1 MGVAA
6 LAATL
11 AIISLTL
18 NRLVQRKLRLS
29 LFLFAG
35 YLLFNLVV
43 WQRPDLFPGLEGD
56 LQGLERLVFA
66 AAAINLLV
74 YVLINPLRKDRV
86 PDAFPSILQD
96 AMVIGLLVLI
106 ATFVFEDKLLT
117 TSAVGAVVV
126 GFALQDTLGNAFAGL
141 GIQSEKPFRVG
152 HWIRVGDFEGR
163 VAEVTWRATKLRT
176 KSGNFVIVP
185 NNIIAKDAITN
196 YSEPAVP
203 TRLEVEVGASYLST
217 PADVKAAALE
227 ALRQVPRVLDAPAPD
242 VLLHSFDGSAITYRV
257 RFWIADYELDDET
270 RDEVRTS
277 IFYAFG
283 RRGIEIPW
291 PIEVGYSRDW
301 PEPDAATKQQERER
315 VLARVDLFSRLT
327 DEQRRDIAAASAIR
341 AVRCRRGHR
350 PAERPGAVDVH
361 RLLRFGRRAARARSA
376 RGRRD
381 RDGRVFRRDVAADG
395 RRPLGVGRRAGR
407 HGRPRA
413 RCGAV
418 PCAGGGGPEGRRGDR
433 RGRDDAPRAVGSDT
447 RRDPDRRRGR
457 CPGDVSGADEE
468 VPEAGLAPRLQLPAP
483 QQSCWLTSVCGR

>member
-11 AIISLTL
+11 AISSLTV

-29 LFLFAG
+29 IFLFAG
-35 YLLFNLVV
+35 YVFFNLVV
-43 WQRPDLFPGLEGD
+43 WQRPGLFPGLAGD
-56 LQGLERLVFA
+56 FQGLERLVFA
-66 AAAINLLV
+66 AATINLLV
-74 YVLINPLRKDRV
+74 YVLINPLRSDRV

-152 HWIRVGDFEGR
+152 HWIRVGEFEGR

-227 ALRQVPRVLDAPAPD
+227 SLRQVPRVLTAPPPE
-242 VLLHSFDGSAITYRV
+242 VLLHSFDGSAITYRI
-257 RFWIADYELDDET
+257 RFWIADYEHDDAI
-270 RDEVRTS
+270 RDEVRTA

-291 PIEVGYSRDW
+291 PIEVGYSREW

-327 DEQRRDIAAASAIR
+327 DDQRRDIAAASAIR
-341 AVRCRRGHR
+341 LFGAGETIVRQHDPGQSMFIICS
-350 PAERPGAVDVH
+350 GAVVVVLEPDRREVAVIETGGYFGEMS
-361 RLLRFGRRAARARSA
+361 LLTGDARSA
-376 RGRRD
+376 SVVARGD
-381 RDGRVFRRDVAADG
+381 TAVLELDADVFRALGAADPKSVEEIGVAAMT
-395 RRPLGVGRRAGR
+395 RRAQLAQIRDAAPNATAAEAPATFLGR
-407 HGRPRA
+407 MKKF
-413 RCGAV
+413 
-418 PCAGGGGPEGRRGDR
+418 
-433 RGRDDAPRAVGSDT
+433 
-447 RRDPDRRRGR
+447 
-457 CPGDVSGADEE
+457 
-468 VPEAGLAPRLQLPAP
+468 LRLK
-483 QQSCWLTSVCGR
+483 

>member
-35 YLLFNLVV
+35 YILFNLVV
-43 WQRPDLFPGLEGD
+43 WQRPGLLPGLEGD

-74 YVLINPLRKDRV
+74 YVLINPLRADRV

-217 PADVKAAALE
+217 PADVKAAALD
-227 ALRQVPRVLDAPAPD
+227 ALRQVLARPRRTGARRAAALVRRLGHHLSRPLLDRRLRARRRGARRGANGDLLRLRPSRHRDPVADRSRLLARLARARCGHEAAGARARARARRPLLAPD
-242 VLLHSFDGSAITYRV
+242 RRTAARDRGGV
-257 RFWIADYELDDET
+257 RD
-270 RDEVRTS
+270 
-277 IFYAFG
+277 
-283 RRGIEIPW
+283 P
-291 PIEVGYSRDW
+291 
-301 PEPDAATKQQERER
+301 
-315 VLARVDLFSRLT
+315 
-327 DEQRRDIAAASAIR
+327 

-350 PAERPGAVDVH
+350 AAERSGSVDVH
-361 RLLRFGRRAARARSA
+361 RLLRLGRRAARTRPA
-376 RGRRD
+376 RG
-381 RDGRVFRRDVAADG
+381 G
-395 RRPLGVGRRAGR
+395 RRSRRAGTSE
-407 HGRPRA
+407 
-413 RCGAV
+413 RC
-418 PCAGGGGPEGRRGDR
+418 
-433 RGRDDAPRAVGSDT
+433 
-447 RRDPDRRRGR
+447 R
-457 CPGDVSGADEE
+457 C
-468 VPEAGLAPRLQLPAP
+468 
-483 QQSCWLTSVCGR
+483 

>member
-11 AIISLTL
+11 VTSSLTV

-35 YLLFNLVV
+35 YILFNLVA
-43 WQRPDLFPGLEGD
+43 WQRPGLFPGLDGD
-56 LQGLERLVFA
+56 FRGLERLVFA

-74 YVLINPLRKDRV
+74 YVLVNPLRSDRV

-96 AMVIGLLVLI
+96 AMVIGLLVLV

-152 HWIRVGDFEGR
+152 HWICVGDFEGR

-217 PADVKAAALE
+217 PANVKAAALE
-227 ALRQVPRVLDAPAPD
+227 ALRQVPRVLPAPAPD
-242 VLLHSFDGSAITYRV
+242 VLLHAFDGSAITYRI
-257 RFWIADYELDDET
+257 RFWIADYEHDEAI
-270 RDEVRTS
+270 RDEVRTA

-283 RRGIEIPW
+283 RHGIEIPW
-291 PIEVGYSRDW
+291 PIEVGYSREW

-315 VLARVDLFSRLT
+315 VLARVDLLSRLT
-327 DEQRRDIAAASAIR
+327 DDQRRDIAAVSAIR
-341 AVRCRRGHR
+341 LFGAGETIVRQNDPGQSMFIICAGAAAVVLEPDRR
-350 PAERPGAVDVH
+350 EVAVIETGGYFGEMS
-361 RLLRFGRRAARARSA
+361 LLTGDARSA
-376 RGRRD
+376 SVVARGD
-381 RDGRVFRRDVAADG
+381 TAVLELDADVFRALGAADPKAIEEIG
-395 RRPLGVGRRAGR
+395 LAAMTRRAQLAQVRDATGN
-407 HGRPRA
+407 A
-413 RCGAV
+413 AV
-418 PCAGGGGPEGRRGDR
+418 A
-433 RGRDDAPRAVGSDT
+433 DAPAT
-447 RRDPDRRRGR
+447 LLGR
-457 CPGDVSGADEE
+457 MKRFLGIG
-468 VPEAGLAPRLQLPAP
+468 
-483 QQSCWLTSVCGR
+483 

>member
-1 MGVAA
+1 
-6 LAATL
+6 
-11 AIISLTL
+11 
-18 NRLVQRKLRLS
+18 
-29 LFLFAG
+29 
-35 YLLFNLVV
+35 
-43 WQRPDLFPGLEGD
+43 
-56 LQGLERLVFA
+56 
-66 AAAINLLV
+66 
-74 YVLINPLRKDRV
+74 V

-217 PADVKAAALE
+217 PAEVKAAALE
-227 ALRQVPRVLDAPAPD
+227 ALRQVPRVLASPAPD
-242 VLLHSFDGSAITYRV
+242 VLLQAFDGSAITYRI
-257 RFWIADYELDDET
+257 RFWIADYEFDDEA
-270 RDEVRTS
+270 RDQARTA

-291 PIEVGYSRDW
+291 PIEVGYTRDW
-301 PEPDAATKQQERER
+301 PEPDAASKQQERER

-327 DEQRRDIAAASAIR
+327 DDQRRQIAAASAIR
-341 AVRCRRGHR
+341 LFGAGEVIVRQGD
-350 PAERPGAVDVH
+350 PGQSMFIVCSGSVEV
-361 RLLRFGRRAARARSA
+361 LL
-376 RGRRD
+376 
-381 RDGRVFRRDVAADG
+381 
-395 RRPLGVGRRAGR
+395 
-407 HGRPRA
+407 
-413 RCGAV
+413 
-418 PCAGGGGPEGRRGDR
+418 E
-433 RGRDDAPRAVGSDT
+433 
-447 RRDPDRRRGR
+447 PDRRQVAVIEKGGYFGEMSLLTGDPRSASVVTRGDAAVLELDAELFR
-457 CPGDVSGADEE
+457 ALGAADPKAVEAMGMAAMTRRAELAQIRDTTGNAAAADV
-468 VPEAGLAPRLQLPAP
+468 PAP
-483 QQSCWLTSVCGR
+483 FLSRMKKFLRLA

>member
-1 MGVAA
+1 
-6 LAATL
+6 
-11 AIISLTL
+11 
-18 NRLVQRKLRLS
+18 
-29 LFLFAG
+29 
-35 YLLFNLVV
+35 
-43 WQRPDLFPGLEGD
+43 
-56 LQGLERLVFA
+56 
-66 AAAINLLV
+66 
-74 YVLINPLRKDRV
+74 
-86 PDAFPSILQD
+86 
-96 AMVIGLLVLI
+96 MVIGLLVLI

-217 PADVKAAALE
+217 PADVKAAALD
-227 ALRQVPRVLDAPAPD
+227 ALRQVSRVLEAPAPD

-257 RFWIADYELDDET
+257 RFWIADYEHDDET

-341 AVRCRRGHR
+341 LYGAGEVIVRQND
-350 PAERPGAVDVH
+350 PGAVDVRH
-361 RLLRFGRRAARARSA
+361 LLRLGRRAARTRSA
-376 RGRRD
+376 RGRGH
-381 RDGRVFRRDVAADG
+381 RDGRVFRRDVAAD
-395 RRPLGVGRRAGR
+395 RRRALGVGRGARR

-413 RCGAV
+413 RRGAV
-418 PCAGGGGPEGRRGDR
+418 PRVRGGRPEGRRGDR

-457 CPGDVSGADEE
+457 CPGDVSGSDEK
-468 VPEAGLAPRLQLPAP
+468 VLEAGLSSQLSALSFQLNLSDHSRSARLRKLLAD
-483 QQSCWLTSVCGR
+483 S

>member
-1 MGVAA
+1 
-6 LAATL
+6 
-11 AIISLTL
+11 
-18 NRLVQRKLRLS
+18 
-29 LFLFAG
+29 
-35 YLLFNLVV
+35 
-43 WQRPDLFPGLEGD
+43 
-56 LQGLERLVFA
+56 
-66 AAAINLLV
+66 
-74 YVLINPLRKDRV
+74 
-86 PDAFPSILQD
+86 
-96 AMVIGLLVLI
+96 MVIGILVLI
-106 ATFVFEDKLLT
+106 ATFVFQDKLLT

-176 KSGNFVIVP
+176 KAGNFVIVP

-227 ALRQVPRVLDAPAPD
+227 ALGQVSRVLKAPAPD

-257 RFWIADYELDDET
+257 RFWIADYEHDDET
-270 RDEVRTS
+270 RDEARTA

-327 DEQRRDIAAASAIR
+327 DDQRRDIAAASAIR
-341 AVRCRRGHR
+341 VFGPRRSRSSGRTIRGSRCSSS
-350 PAERPGAVDVH
+350 
-361 RLLRFGRRAARARSA
+361 ARARSA
-376 RGRRD
+376 
-381 RDGRVFRRDVAADG
+381 VV
-395 RRPLGVGRRAGR
+395 L
-407 HGRPRA
+407 
-413 RCGAV
+413 
-418 PCAGGGGPEGRRGDR
+418 E
-433 RGRDDAPRAVGSDT
+433 
-447 RRDPDRRRGR
+447 PDRREVAVIESGGYFGEMSLLT
-457 CPGDVSGADEE
+457 GDARSASVIAGATHRSSSWMRSCSARWVPRIRRPSSRSALRRSSGA
-468 VPEAGLAPRLQLPAP
+468 PSSLRYA
-483 QQSCWLTSVCGR
+483 T